1 MEWLTFFELSIPPDD
16 PFVIS
21 FIERKRRK
29 DVSSPVSRL
38 CTVESEKGG
47 GCENSGPLFNEG
59 LLILQLIGCFILHQ
73 I

>member
-1 MEWLTFFELSIPPDD
+1 M
-16 PFVIS
+16 
-21 FIERKRRK
+21 
-29 DVSSPVSRL
+29 SSPVSGL